1 MTVLGPVAAEAL
13 GVTDA
18 HSHLYIAPVPGG
30 AADAPV
36 LTDIDGVARELALFR
51 EMGGGAIVDCQP
63 GGCGRDGRVLRELS
77 ERTGIHVVAA
87 TGFHRR
93 VYYPADAPLF
103 DLSAER
109 AGDIFRGEIRD
120 GLEETRLKEPSP
132 QPSPGGRGGRT
143 IYPGIIKIAAEAT
156 LDASPLALFEAAAE
170 VCRETGYAIEMHTER
185 GASVE
190 TFLAFFGGRGVSPR
204 RLVFC
209 HVDKRPDFGL
219 HRELAQ
225 TGVLLE
231 YDTFF
236 RPKYEPERGV
246 WPLLERMTA
255 AGLAGQVAL
264 AMDMADPSLWAE
276 LGGGP
281 GLAGIFTI
289 IKSRLEQVGLPDET
303 IRALLGGNIA
313 MRIATRNEL

>member
-51 EMGGGAIVDCQP
+51 ERGGGAIVDCQP

-132 QPSPGGRGGRT
+132 HPSPKRRGKKGRLQFDLFYT
-143 IYPGIIKIAAEAT
+143 IVYT
-156 LDASPLALFEAAAE
+156 HS
-170 VCRETGYAIEMHTER
+170 
-185 GASVE
+185 
-190 TFLAFFGGRGVSPR
+190 
-204 RLVFC
+204 
-209 HVDKRPDFGL
+209 
-219 HRELAQ
+219 
-225 TGVLLE
+225 
-231 YDTFF
+231 
-236 RPKYEPERGV
+236 
-246 WPLLERMTA
+246 
-255 AGLAGQVAL
+255 
-264 AMDMADPSLWAE
+264 
-276 LGGGP
+276 
-281 GLAGIFTI
+281 
-289 IKSRLEQVGLPDET
+289 
-303 IRALLGGNIA
+303 
-313 MRIATRNEL
+313 